1 MMETAPFYPEIAE
14 GPDNGTCFWV
24 VTGDG
29 LRLRVG
35 YWKAT
40 HRTKGT
46 IFLFPGRTE
55 YVELQGS
62 TAKSFADRAFSICTI
77 DWRGHGLSDRVLSNP
92 NTLHVNRFSDYQLD
106 VAALIEAASEL
117 DMPKPWFLL
126 GNSMGG
132 CIGLRALLN
141 GLPVSASAFTA
152 PMWGLKMSRFQRLA
166 ALPVSWAAQGIGQ
179 GERYVPGH
187 DGKNYALSN
196 PFEGNRITR
205 DPANYEYWVSQA
217 RSKPNL
223 QTAGSSMRWLHQ
235 GVVECGRLSKGDP
248 PNVSCLVFCGA
259 QDGVV
264 DIKVIRD
271 RMKTWPNGRFEA
283 VPGARHALL
292 LEVPEVREK
301 VISEI
306 SDHFEGFQAAV

>member
-1 MMETAPFYPEIAE
+1 MMAPAPFYPEIAE
-14 GPDNGTCFWV
+14 GPDNGSCFWV
-24 VTGDG
+24 GTGDG

-40 HRTKGT
+40 GRTKGT

-55 YVELQGS
+55 YVELQGR
-62 TAKSFADRAFSICTI
+62 TAKSFADRGFSICTI

-92 NTLHVNRFSDYQLD
+92 VTLHVNRFSDYQYD
-106 VAALIEAASEL
+106 VAAIIAAASAV

-132 CIGLRALLN
+132 CIGLRALLS
-141 GLPVSASAFTA
+141 GVSFSACAFTA
-152 PMWGLKMSRFQRLA
+152 PMWGLRMSRVQSVVAR
-166 ALPVSWAAQGIGQ
+166 PVSWAAQVIGQ

-187 DGKNYALSN
+187 DGNNYALSN

-205 DPANYEYWVSQA
+205 DPTNYEYWVSQA
-217 RSKPNL
+217 RSKPCL
-223 QTAGSSMRWLHQ
+223 QTAGSSMQWLHQ
-235 GVVECGRLSKGDP
+235 SLLECGHLSKTHP
-248 PNVSCLVFCGA
+248 PDVPCIAFCGE

-264 DIKVIRD
+264 DIEVIRD
-271 RMKTWPNGRFEA
+271 RMNAWPNGRFELM
-283 VPGARHALL
+283 PGARHALL
-292 LEVPEVREK
+292 LEVPKIRET

-306 SDHFEGFQAAV
+306 SDHFESIQIAV